1 MKITQR
7 NVVLCSVSSK
17 VSTLKYI
24 HKCQG
29 PAASFLTSVHVEMV
43 IPSRFPLG
51 KHWLRA
57 LFTEEIQDVSKQ
69 RWTLCYS
76 IECCGCIQG
85 THKIIWPWF
94 LSSLKSCPTSH
105 RCAGRRMRQNIQ
117 SIAQGFSGRW
127 FSPHP
132 VHTDMLC
139 VLWHATVAH
148 VWYEDKCTL
157 SPVRIL
163 QVP

>member
-7 NVVLCSVSSK
+7 NVVLCSVSTKASK
-17 VSTLKYI
+17 LKYI
-24 HKCQG
+24 HKCHG

-43 IPSRFPLG
+43 IPSRFSLG

-76 IECCGCIQG
+76 IEWCGCIQR

-105 RCAGRRMRQNIQ
+105 CCAGRRMRQNIQ
-117 SIAQGFSGRW
+117 SMAQGFSSW

-132 VHTDMLC
+132 VHIDMLC
-139 VLWHATVAH
+139 VLCHVTVAH
-148 VWYEDKCTL
+148 VWYEDKSTSCHL
-157 SPVRIL
+157 WRML